1 MTGVQTCALPIYLFF
16 IIFLII
22 SLPSVIGQLIFTGKY
37 RQSLKARLGFVP
49 SELWQ
54 RIEGSPDKKV
64 IWLHA
69 VSVGEMLAASSLLAD
84 IRKEFPDHQLIISTT
99 TETGQAIAKQK
110 IEAGEEVIYFP
121 LDLSFITR
129 YFIRHINPSLFIIME
144 TEIWPNMIQQMALNH
159 TRIVIINGRLSPGSY
174 KGYKVVKSLIA
185 PLLKRIDLLCMQTR
199 SDAEKIISLGAPA
212 EKVKVTGN
220 IKIDQALVNEPG
232 PKDLAVLREKLLIKE
247 GDKVLVAGSTHPGEE
262 KIILEVYKNIRPQ
275 FPDLKLII
283 APRHVERIV
292 KIEKIVS
299 DFDYLAFR
307 YTDLLNISI
316 EKAPQVIILDKIGA
330 LREIYSLATI
340 VFMGG
345 MLIRHGGQNML
356 EPAALG
362 KPVIYGPHIHNFQD
376 ITEMFL
382 KARAQIMVYDKKEL
396 EHTCS
401 WLLSSPEQARVLGS
415 KARKVVE
422 RNTGAVKNN
431 IEEISSLL
439 GI

>member
-1 MTGVQTCALPIYLFF
+1 
-16 IIFLII
+16 
-22 SLPSVIGQLIFTGKY
+22 
-37 RQSLKARLGFVP
+37 
-49 SELWQ
+49 
-54 RIEGSPDKKV
+54 
-64 IWLHA
+64 
-69 VSVGEMLAASSLLAD
+69 MLAASSLLAA

-129 YFIRHINPSLFIIME
+129 YFIRHINPTLFIIME
-144 TEIWPNMIQQMALNH
+144 TEIWPNMISQMALNH

-174 KGYKVVKSLIA
+174 KGYKVVKSLTA

-307 YTDLLNISI
+307 YTDLLNINI
-316 EKAPQVIILDKIGA
+316 EKAPQVIILDKIGV

-345 MLIRHGGQNML
+345 SLIRHGGQNML

-382 KARAQIMVYDKKEL
+382 EARAQIMVCDKKEL

-401 WLLSSPEQARVLGS
+401 WLLSSPQHARTLGS

-422 RNTGAVKNN
+422 QNTGALKNN
-431 IEEISSLL
+431 IEALKSLL
-439 GI
+439 II

>member
-1 MTGVQTCALPIYLFF
+1 MSFIYDLFF

-22 SLPSVIGQLIFTGKY
+22 SLPAVILQLIFTGKY
-37 RQSLKARLGFVP
+37 RQSLKPRLGLMS

-54 RIEGSPDKKV
+54 RIKGTANKKV

-69 VSVGEMLAASSLLAD
+69 VSVGEMLAASSLLPD
-84 IRKEFPDHQLIISTT
+84 IRQQFSDYRLIISTT

-110 IEAGEEVIYFP
+110 IKEGAEVIYFP
-121 LDLSFITR
+121 LDLSFIAR

-159 TRIVIINGRLSPGSY
+159 TRIVMINGRLSPRSY
-174 KGYKVVKSLIA
+174 KGYKAVRYLIA
-185 PLLKRIDLLCMQTR
+185 PLLKHIDLLCMQTK

-220 IKIDQALVNEPG
+220 IKIDQALVKEPA
-232 PKDLAVLREKLLIKE
+232 PQDLAVLRDKLFIKE
-247 GDKVLVAGSTHPGEE
+247 EDKVLAAGSTHPGEE
-262 KIILEVYKNIRPQ
+262 KIILEVYKKLRLD

-283 APRHVERIV
+283 APRHIERTV

-299 DFDYLAFR
+299 DFNYQAFR

-316 EKAPQVIILDKIGA
+316 KKAPQVIILDKIGV

-345 MLIRHGGQNML
+345 SLIKHGGQNML
-356 EPAALG
+356 EPAALA
-362 KPVIYGPHIHNFQD
+362 KPVIYGPHIYNFQD

-415 KARKVVE
+415 KAREVVE
-422 RNTGAVKNN
+422 QNTGAVKNN
-431 IEEISSLL
+431 IEVLKSLL
-439 GI
+439 II